1 MQTGQQE
8 GIIDLAH
15 LAKYTG
21 GEPKLDA
28 EILTLFKDQTTE
40 LVQTLGAHL
49 ADGDAKGW
57 RAVTHTL
64 KGAARG
70 VGAFAFADA
79 AAAAEQCDPVQGK
92 TAAEVALAT
101 LGREARQVQRF
112 IDNYLR

>member
-28 EILTLFKDQTTE
+28 EILALFKGQTGE
-40 LVQTLGAHL
+40 LVQKLVAHL
-49 ADGDAKGW
+49 AEGDAKGW
-57 RAVTHTL
+57 REVTHTL

-79 AAAAEQCDPVQGK
+79 AAAAEHCDLVQGK
-92 TAAEVALAT
+92 KAAEAALAA
-101 LGREARQVQRF
+101 LGREALQVQRF
-112 IDNYLR
+112 IDDYLR